1 MDQKPRKLR
10 ADAARN
16 RARVLDV
23 AYEAF
28 AAEGL
33 AVPIDEIARR
43 AGVGAGTVYRHFPT
57 KESLFQAI
65 VASRVNRLV
74 EHARSLA
81 DERDPGDALFAFLA
95 TMVAEGATD
104 QGLVDALAGV
114 GFDFAEAA
122 PGAEQL
128 FRAVLGDMLARA
140 QQAGSVRADIDVND
154 LKALLVGCQAM
165 QRYSGDADVT
175 ERLLAIVRDG
185 LAPSPEFGGPVA

>member
-1 MDQKPRKLR
+1 MAQKPRKLR

-43 AGVGAGTVYRHFPT
+43 AGVGAGTIYRHFPT

-65 VASRVNRLV
+65 VANRIDRLV
-74 EHARSLA
+74 EHADTLTDDR
-81 DERDPGDALFAFLA
+81 EPGDALFAFLT

-104 QGLVDALAGV
+104 QGLIDALAGV
-114 GFDFAEAA
+114 GFDFAQAA
-122 PGAEQL
+122 PGAEQR
-128 FRAVLGDMLARA
+128 FMAVLGDLLTRA
-140 QQAGSVRADIDVND
+140 QQAKKVRADIDVND
-154 LKALLVGCQAM
+154 LKALVVGCQAM
-165 QRYSGDADVT
+165 QRYSGNAGVT

-185 LAPSPEFGGPVA
+185 LTRSPT

>member
-1 MDQKPRKLR
+1 M
-10 ADAARN
+10 
-16 RARVLDV
+16 

-65 VASRVNRLV
+65 VANRLNRLV

-81 DERDPGDALFAFLA
+81 DEREPGDALFAFLA
-95 TMVAEGATD
+95 TMVDEGATD
-104 QGLVDALAGV
+104 QGLVDALAGI
-114 GFDFAEAA
+114 GFDVAAAA
-122 PGAEQL
+122 PDAEQR
-128 FRAVLGDMLARA
+128 FMAMLGDLLARA
-140 QQAGSVRADIDVND
+140 QMAKEVRADIDVND

-165 QRYSGDADVT
+165 QRYRGDADGT
-175 ERLLAIVRDG
+175 ERVLAIVRDG
-185 LAPSPEFGGPVA
+185 LAGRST

>member
-1 MDQKPRKLR
+1 MKQKPRKLR

-23 AYEAF
+23 AHEAF

-43 AGVGAGTVYRHFPT
+43 AGVGAGTIYRHFPT

-65 VASRVNRLV
+65 VADRMDRLV
-74 EHARSLA
+74 EHARSFA
-81 DERDPGDALFAFLA
+81 DERDPGEALFAFLA
-95 TMVAEGATD
+95 TVVDEGATD
-104 QGLVDALAGV
+104 QGLVEALAGV
-114 GFDFAEAA
+114 GIDFAEAA

-128 FRAVLGDMLARA
+128 FMALLGDLLARA
-140 QQAGSVRADIDVND
+140 QQARDVRADIDVND

-165 QRYSGDADVT
+165 QSYSRDADAT
-175 ERLLAIVRDG
+175 ERLFAIVRDG
-185 LAPSPEFGGPVA
+185 LTLKPG